1 MNIELFIGVLILLFL
16 AYFMSD
22 RDIFSPGVIVSGT
35 FLISIYIAMYVDS
48 SINMK
53 VSSETSTV
61 LLFGIGSIVVVNII
75 SSNFYKLTKKNV
87 YRHLSI
93 TISPIKVRYRTFLLF
108 FSTFIFV
115 ISAVEVLRLAFSL
128 GGVGLSGLI
137 HAFRM
142 NAISGDEQLPSIISN
157 LITINNAT
165 GFLGCYIVVNN
176 YFVTRKID
184 KGLSLLILYPSLIG
198 LLSGARGY
206 IIQYLVFIVTLYY
219 FFYLVTKKKTH
230 IDGKIVGKMLIYF
243 AGMFAFFYLI
253 KFVIGRTD
261 TLGFFD
267 YICMHLVYPLKLLD
281 LYVCE
286 HHALS
291 PIWGEETFTH
301 MIATLGKLGFLEY
314 TTHYNDY
321 ANFRVLN
328 GISLGNVY
336 TAFRAYYSDFGMVG
350 VIIIPGMISLIAS
363 RLYYKFRTQKVTKI
377 KLVNWPL
384 FFYAY
389 LVYGLIMMFYSNQIL
404 EYTCDFGFLKKIIIW
419 VAFDY
424 IFLRGKISFK
434 TRR

>member
-1 MNIELFIGVLILLFL
+1 MNIELLIYVLILWLF
-16 AYFMSD
+16 AYLMCD

-48 SINMK
+48 SINMEL
-53 VSSETSTV
+53 SSETSRI

-75 SSNFYKLTKKNV
+75 SKFFYKLIKKTV

-93 TISPIKVRYRTFLLF
+93 TISPIKVRYRTFVLF
-108 FSTFIFV
+108 FSSFIFI

-142 NAISGDEQLPSIISN
+142 NTISGDEQLPSIISN
-157 LITINNAT
+157 LITINNAI

-176 YFVTRKID
+176 YFATKKID
-184 KGLSLLILYPSLIG
+184 QGLSLLILYPSLIG

-206 IIQYLVFIVTLYY
+206 IIQYLVFIFTLYY
-219 FFYLVTKKKTH
+219 FFYLITKKEKY
-230 IDGKIVGKMLIYF
+230 IDKIIVGKMLVF
-243 AGMFAFFYLI
+243 FTGLFAFFYLI

-261 TLGFFD
+261 TLDFFD

-281 LYVCE
+281 LFVGE
-286 HHALS
+286 HNPLS
-291 PIWGEETFTH
+291 LIWGEETFTH
-301 MIATLGKLGFLEY
+301 LIATLSKWGIVN
-314 TTHYNDY
+314 TTANYNSY
-321 ANFRVLN
+321 ANFRALN

-336 TAFRAYYSDFGMVG
+336 TAFRAYYSDFGMAG

-363 RLYYKFRTQKVTKI
+363 WFYYKFRTQKVIKI
-377 KLVNWPL
+377 KFVNWPL

-404 EYTCDFGFLKKIIIW
+404 EYTCDIGFLKKIIIW

-434 TRR
+434 TRQ